1 MQGGTAPFLSPWP
14 SKLLM
19 FEDHMQSD
27 QQYVPP
33 FISRIACG
41 QAKNRFVEFIRFSI
55 FTHMCAGVAIWFIP
69 NLQFFHDFG
78 WKCVTDMAAMIF
90 FKHPFIEGLRI
101 ITSAFRP
108 FPRNAG
114 GSTSEFT
121 LLKPVIHTSRARQ
134 SAMPIIPL
142 WCPAACAFCKAPRVT
157 SDSLPL
163 RKWNCETKIATCTF
177 GKIIWHPRACCMTWW
192 ILQVSC
198 L

>member
-41 QAKNRFVEFIRFSI
+41 QAKNRFVEFIRFSP
-55 FTHMCAGVAIWFIP
+55 TCAQVSQSDSYRIYSFS
-69 NLQFFHDFG
+69 
-78 WKCVTDMAAMIF
+78 MILGGNVLRTWRRCF

-101 ITSAFRP
+101 ITSALWQ

-142 WCPAACAFCKAPRVT
+142 
-157 SDSLPL
+157 
-163 RKWNCETKIATCTF
+163 
-177 GKIIWHPRACCMTWW
+177 
-192 ILQVSC
+192 
-198 L
+198 